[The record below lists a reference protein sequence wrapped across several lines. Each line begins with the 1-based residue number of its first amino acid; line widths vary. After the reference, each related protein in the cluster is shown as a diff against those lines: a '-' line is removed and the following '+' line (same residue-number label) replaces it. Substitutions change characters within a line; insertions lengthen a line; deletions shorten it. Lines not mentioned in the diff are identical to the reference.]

1 MITKRIRDESTT
13 VPAGSSLLY
22 DGREPNTN
30 SNMVENLVTLKNS
43 LHLRILTRHEEI
55 DLQ

>member
-1 MITKRIRDESTT
+1 MITKIIRDESTT

-43 LHLRILTRHEEI
+43 YFWSFS
-55 DLQ
+55 